1 MLRNISRK
9 AVLGLAAIAMSAT
22 SANATQLLIGGN
34 VGSSVLFDKSD
45 GANGEIDISGA
56 FLGGV
61 SFFDPSFT
69 TFLDINDG
77 GTFSWA
83 GNGLAADSSA
93 GGLAAGAFS
102 GGGTMSLNGTV
113 TSSFVPAF
121 TGLALEGTMS
131 GFQLDENV
139 GADDFL
145 DSLNA
150 VFTPTGGWLFDNGH
164 VVNPYT
170 FSITFIGAQ
179 QLGGGVEDYQDDIQ
193 FTTSSTFQMVEIPE
207 PTTLAILGGLGLML
221 VRKRR

>member
-1 MLRNISRK
+1 
-9 AVLGLAAIAMSAT
+9 VLGIALLAVFAT
-22 SANATQLLIGGN
+22 SAQATQLLIGGN
-34 VGSSVLFDKSD
+34 VGSSMLFDKSAGSD
-45 GANGEIDISGA
+45 GEIGISGA

-69 TFLDINDG
+69 TFLDILDG
-77 GTFSWA
+77 GTFSWS
-83 GNGLAADSSA
+83 GNGLNTDSSA
-93 GGLAAGAFS
+93 GGLAAGSFF
-102 GGGTMSLNGTV
+102 GGGTLSMNGTV

-121 TGLALEGTMS
+121 TGLALQGTMS
-131 GFQLDENV
+131 VFQLNENT

-179 QLGGGVEDYQDDIQ
+179 QLGGGVEDFQNDIQ
-193 FTTSSTFQMVEIPE
+193 FTTSSTFQMTEVPE
-207 PTTLAILGGLGLML
+207 PTTLAILAGLGLML
-221 VRKRR
+221 VQKRR

>member
-1 MLRNISRK
+1 
-9 AVLGLAAIAMSAT
+9 VLGIALLAVFAT
-22 SANATQLLIGGN
+22 SARATQLLIGGN
-34 VGSSVLFDKSD
+34 VGSSMLFDKSD
-45 GANGEIDISGA
+45 GPSGAIDISGA

-77 GTFSWA
+77 GTFSWS
-83 GNGLAADSSA
+83 GNGLNSDTSA
-93 GGLAAGAFS
+93 GGLAAGSFL
-102 GGGTMSLNGTV
+102 GGGTLSMTGTV

-121 TGLALEGTMS
+121 TGVALQGTMS
-131 GFQLDENV
+131 AFQLNENV

-179 QLGGGVEDYQDDIQ
+179 QLGGGVEDFQDDIQ

-207 PTTLAILGGLGLML
+207 PTTLAILAGLGLML
-221 VRKRR
+221 VQKRR